1 MYYRLFCWL
10 EDHAPPWAVSA
21 FGWPHYRL
29 FSRCWA
35 QGCPVP
41 GRLQILHGP
50 RQLRRCETT
59 PMAIVITE
67 QGYAAAVVA
76 EAEQLTAEAAG

>member
-1 MYYRLFCWL
+1 MFRDWL
-10 EDHAPPWAVSA
+10 EEHAPPWLLAA
-21 FGWPHYRL
+21 YDWPGYRL
-29 FSRCWA
+29 FGQCWA

-50 RQLRRCETT
+50 RRLRRCETT

-67 QGYAAAVVA
+67 RGLARAVVA
-76 EAEQLTAEAAG
+76 EAEEVTAQAAEAAT

>member
-10 EDHAPPWAVSA
+10 DEHAPPRVAA
-21 FGWPHYRL
+21 ALAWPHYRL
-29 FSRCWA
+29 FSQCWA

-50 RQLRRCETT
+50 RRLRRCETT

-67 QGYAAAVVA
+67 QGLA
-76 EAEQLTAEAAG
+76 